1 VITYDPREVAM
12 LVRDALIVK
21 QEQDAARPAT
31 LVEELEQEADSSL
44 RLIQSI
50 VDGMARQERLWVAN
64 DMNEAIKDPNVEIG
78 GKYSRARW
86 VEIQRMF
93 NAFKVWMGTPLEG
106 TALPPIVVVSRRGN
120 PPEPVQ
126 PPEPTEPTPEEPAPL
141 GPTDPTPEPP
151 TEEPAP

>member
-1 VITYDPREVAM
+1 MITYDPREVAM
-12 LVRDALIVK
+12 LVRDALIAK

-31 LVEELEQEADSSL
+31 LIEELEQEADSSL

-64 DMNEAIKDPNVEIG
+64 GMNEAIADPDVEIG

-93 NAFKVWMGTPLEG
+93 NAFKIWMGTPLEG
-106 TALPPIVVVSRRGN
+106 TALPPIVVISRRGN
-120 PPEPVQ
+120 PPEPSA
-126 PPEPTEPTPEEPAPL
+126 PTEPTPEQPSEEE
-141 GPTDPTPEPP
+141 PTP
-151 TEEPAP
+151 